1 MKKIKKILIGTHN
14 IGKYKEISA
23 LLPKGLKKISPIKLG
38 IKPPRET
45 GKTFKDNSVL
55 KAKYFALKSGLYS
68 ISDDSGL
75 EVAALKN
82 RPGVYS
88 ARWAKKLGGF
98 KKAMGK
104 IIYLLK
110 NKKKRDASFVCA
122 LTLACTNGKE
132 SSIKKLKGN
141 ISTTIKG
148 SKGLVMTQ
156 FLSQKKEKNIWR
168 NHKKKKM
175 KIDHRYLAYKV

>member
-98 KKAMGK
+98 KKAMKK

-110 NKKKRDASFVCA
+110 NKKKREASFVCS
-122 LTLACTNGKE
+122 LTLATPNGKAT

-148 SKGLVMTQ
+148 SKG
-156 FLSQKKEKNIWR
+156 FGYDSIFIPKR
-168 NHKKKKM
+168 KKKTFGEITRK
-175 KIDHRYLAYKV
+175 KK

>member
-14 IGKYKEISA
+14 RGKYKEISA
-23 LLPKGLKKISPIKLG
+23 LLPKGLKKISPIKFG

-98 KKAMGK
+98 KKAMEK
-104 IIYLLK
+104 IIHLLK
-110 NKKKRDASFVCA
+110 NKKKKRSKFRLCFNFSHTQWKSNKLD
-122 LTLACTNGKE
+122 KK
-132 SSIKKLKGN
+132 IKRQYFNNYKR
-141 ISTTIKG
+141 IKRFW
-148 SKGLVMTQ
+148 L
-156 FLSQKKEKNIWR
+156 
-168 NHKKKKM
+168 
-175 KIDHRYLAYKV
+175 